1 MVNLL
6 KDKPYMNASAPRP
19 PVEDT
24 DDLLDDSD
32 REDTGQVQLP
42 TPDQPEQLHPNIS
55 RDTTYLGAS
64 SWSQTLIH
72 PRTEA
77 ASKLYRGVV

>member
-1 MVNLL
+1 MVEEAIVDLL
-6 KDKPYMNASAPRP
+6 KVKPYMNASAPRP

-32 REDTGQVQLP
+32 HLP
-42 TPDQPEQLHPNIS
+42 TPDQPEQLHPNTS

-77 ASKLYRGVV
+77 ASSKLYRGVV